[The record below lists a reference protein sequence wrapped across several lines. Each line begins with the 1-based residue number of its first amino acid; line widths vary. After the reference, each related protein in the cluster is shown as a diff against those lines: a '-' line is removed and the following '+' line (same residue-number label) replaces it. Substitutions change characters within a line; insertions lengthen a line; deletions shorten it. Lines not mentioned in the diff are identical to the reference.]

1 MNAKVVVEYTV
12 ENVCDNQDYGKD
24 NPRFKTFAQVVK
36 HLIECEGI
44 FGIAQDDYRIVSIK
58 ESK

>member
-1 MNAKVVVEYTV
+1 MNAKVVIEYTV
-12 ENVCDNQDYGKD
+12 ENVCNPSDYGKG
-24 NPRFKTFAQVVK
+24 NGRFKTFRQVVK